1 MDPKYRTNMMKY
13 TTSCKPIHLIKV
25 GHVLLSVLAS
35 LGSLALEEVL
45 SVLVELKVHNLD
57 LGGIQTQ
64 LAGRT
69 VNLLLGDSLN
79 VDDPLLSVH
88 LGDLSLSTLVSTTD
102 NLHLISLDHG
112 DGVHLELIERL

>member
-1 MDPKYRTNMMKY
+1 MKY

-25 GHVLLSVLAS
+25 GHVLLSVLAG

-45 SVLVELKVHNLD
+45 SVLVELEVHNLD
-57 LGGIQTQ
+57 LGSVQTQ
-64 LAGRT
+64 LVVGT
-69 VNLLLGDSLN
+69 VDLILGESLN

-88 LGDLSLSTLVSTTD
+88 LSDLSLSTLMSTTD

-112 DGVHLELIERL
+112 DGVHLALIERMY